1 MRLGAVTPYVNNAA
15 DAGPESTLYKAAPFL
30 QMGPCNWL
38 ISVADAS
45 FGRSDRIP
53 NFGLASLDLQQDKS
67 QGKQGAG
74 ASAPHGA
81 LAHQTGT

>member
-1 MRLGAVTPYVNNAA
+1 MRLGAVMPHVSGAADGAAESTPYN
-15 DAGPESTLYKAAPFL
+15 AAPFL

-53 NFGLASLDLQQDKS
+53 NFGLASLDLQHEKS
-67 QGKQGAG
+67 QGDQGTG
-74 ASAPHGA
+74 ASAPMARLHIESGR
-81 LAHQTGT
+81 